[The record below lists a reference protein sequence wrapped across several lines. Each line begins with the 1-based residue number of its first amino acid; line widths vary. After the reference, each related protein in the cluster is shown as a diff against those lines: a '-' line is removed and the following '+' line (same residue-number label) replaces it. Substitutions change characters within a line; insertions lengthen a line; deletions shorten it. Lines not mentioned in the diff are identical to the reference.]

1 MREIKFRD
9 IAFKAVM
16 YSRSLDRYFISD
28 ALRIDSGLSCLFGFE
43 NEGLDELS
51 NRVLC
56 SQKFINEI
64 QEEYWKRD
72 WVHIGNLQFTGLAD
86 VNGVEIYEKDL
97 LRYNDNYFKIEYDNG
112 AFWGIP
118 YKCTRSDIKMAKHP
132 LGQILHYVFDDTI
145 CEVIGNI
152 YENSELLKDEE

>member
-1 MREIKFRD
+1 MQRQIKFRG
-9 IAFKAVM
+9 IP
-16 YSRSLDRYFISD
+16 
-28 ALRIDSGLSCLFGFE
+28 LFGKNFVH
-43 NEGLDELS
+43 GSLVVD
-51 NRVLC
+51 
-56 SQKFINEI
+56 INEKG
-64 QEEYWKRD
+64 EETFIIRRNKNSKVSNFEVIPATVNQY
-72 WVHIGNLQFTGLAD
+72 TGLAD
-86 VNGVEIYEKDL
+86 KNGVEIYENDL